1 VIGVSNADV
10 IEARGRR
17 SVRPQLGDEA
27 ASYVRDLI
35 MSGQLRSGQFIRPE
49 AIADELGI
57 SATPVREALLA
68 LRGEGFV
75 HLEPRRGFAVSP
87 LGAEDIRD
95 LFTAQAL
102 LAGELAARA
111 ARRIADEDLDR
122 LEDLQQAIEKAAKQ
136 TDLNAVED
144 LNWSFHRAINLLAG
158 SPKITQLV
166 GVAVRCVPHRLYA
179 SIEGWPKS
187 TAEDHR
193 AVLDAF
199 KRRSGQKSRSAMIT
213 HITNAGDLL
222 AKHYEASP
230 AGVAERSGARKVDG
244 RSA

>member
-1 VIGVSNADV
+1 MIDVSNTGV

-17 SVRPQLGDEA
+17 SPRPQLGDEA

-49 AIADELGI
+49 AIADELGT

-102 LAGELAARA
+102 LAGELADRA
-111 ARRIADEDLDR
+111 ARRISAENLDQ
-122 LEDLQQAIEKAAKQ
+122 LEELQRSIEKAAKQ
-136 TDLNAVED
+136 ADLNAVED

-166 GVAVRCVPHRLYA
+166 GVAVRCVPHGLYA

-193 AVLDAF
+193 TVLDAL
-199 KRRSGQKSRSAMIT
+199 KRRNSQKARSAMIT
-213 HITNAGDLL
+213 HIMNAGDLL
-222 AKHYEASP
+222 AQHYESSP
-230 AGVAERSGARKVDG
+230 AGVAQMSDDRRVDG